1 VHSPAKILATPM
13 TSLARTVKVISKQ
26 MYALLL
32 AFIVSYVSAKIIDM
46 RSRLD
51 RNTLKDA
58 LKLLINARGIY

>member
-1 VHSPAKILATPM
+1 M